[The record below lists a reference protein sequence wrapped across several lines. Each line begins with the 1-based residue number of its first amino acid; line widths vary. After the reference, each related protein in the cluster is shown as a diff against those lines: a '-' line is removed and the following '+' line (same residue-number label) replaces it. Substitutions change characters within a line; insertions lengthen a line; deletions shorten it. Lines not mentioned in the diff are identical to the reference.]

1 MPDDAPVTSAQ
12 GPYFSRNAEAC
23 MRQPVYLRRRR
34 MTRHNDARHRC
45 TGCRLHAGLCACA
58 LIPRVETRTR
68 VVLIIHRNELR
79 KTTNTGRLATQ
90 CLVNSE
96 LVVRGDGARPA
107 PLELPPDMEPVVLF
121 PAEDATPL
129 DELVAILDGK
139 PLALIVPDG
148 TWRQAAKVRNRVPG
162 LAHARCAALPAGD
175 PSRYRLRVSAH
186 DHGLSTIEAVAR
198 ALGVLE
204 GPHVQAALEHP
215 FRVMVERTLWA
226 RGLCRAE
233 DVTGGIPAGARQ
245 HDPRGNA

>member
-1 MPDDAPVTSAQ
+1 
-12 GPYFSRNAEAC
+12 
-23 MRQPVYLRRRR
+23 

-45 TGCRLHAGLCACA
+45 KGCRLHAGLCACA
-58 LIPRVETRTR
+58 LIPRIETRTR
-68 VVLIIHRNELR
+68 VVLIIHRTELR

-96 LVVRGDGARPA
+96 LVVRGDDTHPTS
-107 PLELPPDMEPVVLF
+107 LHLPDGFAPVVLF
-121 PAEDATPL
+121 PSDDAVPL
-129 DELVAILDGK
+129 DGLAATLGDRH
-139 PLALIVPDG
+139 PLLIVPDG

-162 LAHARCAALPAGD
+162 LRDVPCAKLPAGD
-175 PSRYRLRVSAH
+175 PSQYRLRVSAH

-204 GPHVQAALEHP
+204 GPDVRTALEHP

-233 DVTGGIPAGARQ
+233 DVTGGIPEGARQ
-245 HDPRGNA
+245 HDPRGSAQGCV